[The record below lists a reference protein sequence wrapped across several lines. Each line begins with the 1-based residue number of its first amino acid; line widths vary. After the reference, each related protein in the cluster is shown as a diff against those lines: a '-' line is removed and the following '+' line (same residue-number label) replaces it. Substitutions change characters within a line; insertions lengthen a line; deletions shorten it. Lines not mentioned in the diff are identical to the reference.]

1 MLTMCVIIRVFTY
14 VTAQGH
20 WLVFAGPAFSGRLCP
35 KCPHLLPEL
44 FFPHPGN
51 GLLFVLISLL
61 GKYGSGK
68 HKFKFYFHCRHC
80 LLLTFVRI
88 LLRPFGVF
96 FLFENQF
103 VRQCSYCCSSCM
115 QSDRNGIWVAGWKLN
130 RLKKVANEEATVEKS
145 ARNKWDR
152 MKWNNRRQEAER
164 M

>member
-20 WLVFAGPAFSGRLCP
+20 WLVFAGPAYSGRLCP

-96 FLFENQF
+96 FFFSRTNSSGSAVTVVVVACNQIGMEYEW
-103 VRQCSYCCSSCM
+103 RGGSLT
-115 QSDRNGIWVAGWKLN
+115 G
-130 RLKKVANEEATVEKS
+130 
-145 ARNKWDR
+145 
-152 MKWNNRRQEAER
+152 
-164 M
+164 